1 MTNFLEKKTHLSDFT
16 FYISRTITT
25 LKTLLASFRSLFE
38 HLSTADKTSLV
49 SFRFT
54 FYPRQM
60 PFRVDPSPHNFNSL
74 SSSPPA
80 PPPPPPPPPHPPIGD
95 LKVFYNTR
103 FKGVLLRVEN
113 INFFLPIYPKICWCQ
128 QVVYYFFGRS

>member
-1 MTNFLEKKTHLSDFT
+1 MPSPQLDRRLIIMMKSENDVDMTE
-16 FYISRTITT
+16 II
-25 LKTLLASFRSLFE
+25 
-38 HLSTADKTSLV
+38 
-49 SFRFT
+49 
-54 FYPRQM
+54 YPRQM
-60 PFRVDPSPHNFNSL
+60 PFRVDPSPHNFNWL
-74 SSSPPA
+74 SSS
-80 PPPPPPPPPHPPIGD
+80 PPPPPHPPIGD